1 MATFITNPLPASD
14 AKIRFLEPYVSN
26 GLNRRTV
33 GIIPEGIYRGF
44 DVSAVGTTVTV
55 AADVVTMDS
64 VAVCETLDEALVPN
78 QFQLTVRH
86 EGDFILD
93 FSGLGPADYPNAIVL
108 ETVYD
113 LTGTAPL
120 TGVTTVTIKV
130 LDLVD
135 VLPEHVVL
143 CQTTKVG
150 PNVIISNTTR
160 EDLGGP
166 LVTPNQL
173 SLGGTQY
180 TEVIDDTSGTFAMN
194 FGPAFPVFVPIP
206 SPIGAFVQGGT
217 VPSDVVVSVSAT
229 SLAAVFSHDGTVLGI
244 DLDAGPIRVVAAT
257 TNTGLGDGRGVV
269 LSSTLKFLAVPPG
282 PHTFNLHGSLGFG
295 LSGGGVLRTGAAPIR
310 IVISHK

>member
-14 AKIRFLEPYVSN
+14 AKIRFMEPYVSN

-33 GIIPEGIYRGF
+33 GIVPEGIYRGF
-44 DVSAVGTTVTV
+44 DVSAVGTIVTV
-55 AADVVTMDS
+55 AADITTMDS

-86 EGDFILD
+86 EGDFVLD
-93 FSGLGPADYPNAIVL
+93 FTPLGPADYPNAIVL

-113 LTGTAPL
+113 LTGTSPL
-120 TGVTTVTIKV
+120 TGVTTVTVKV

-150 PNVIISNTTR
+150 PNVIISNLTR

-180 TEVIDDTSGTFAMN
+180 TEVEDTASGTFVLT
-194 FGPAFPVFVPIP
+194 FGPAFPAFAIIP
-206 SPIGAFVQGGT
+206 SPVGAFVQGGT
-217 VPSDVVVSVSAT
+217 VPSDVLVNVSGT
-229 SLAAVFSHDGTVLGI
+229 SIFGAAFHDGSVLGVS
-244 DLDAGPIRVVAAT
+244 LDAGPIRVASST

-269 LSSTLKFLAVPPG
+269 LSGVLKFAAVPPG
-282 PHTFNLHGSLGFG
+282 PHTINVHLSIGYG
-295 LSGGGVLRTGAAPIR
+295 LISARVLRQLEAPLR
-310 IVISHK
+310 ITISHK